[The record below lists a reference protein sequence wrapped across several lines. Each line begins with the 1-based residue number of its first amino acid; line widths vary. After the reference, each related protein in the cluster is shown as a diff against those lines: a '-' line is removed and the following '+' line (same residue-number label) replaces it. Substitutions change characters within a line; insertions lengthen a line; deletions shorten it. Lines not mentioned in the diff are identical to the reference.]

1 MKCSKCNAEIPEN
14 SWVCPECGT
23 AVERQSEP
31 EPKPE
36 NGPEKK
42 SKKAWIIGGAAAAVI
57 TAAAVGIGFFAANKD
72 PKTVVIEALQG
83 VYAAENTDPA
93 EEVFGF
99 KQLFKN
105 IKTTGSEMGIELAFA
120 DSSEPDFSIFQGAG
134 ITIDTASDPV
144 NKKFSEK
151 LGIIYSGM
159 DLATIDIYGDDTYI
173 MASVPELTSKVLT
186 INYADNL
193 SEQIAN
199 SPLMQESGITLT
211 EEDKQAIENYAAY
224 LSSIYSGEKQ
234 PFDVKALL
242 QRYKEGSQA
251 MGNLKEALTVTKAEN
266 SRLMYNGK
274 EQTCTGYDV
283 IIPKEALIEFLR
295 TTSRFFMED
304 EGLKGDLLEYIKV
317 VLEMSRMSYAA
328 ADDEMDLPAPE
339 ELLSEFWTE
348 LDTGFED
355 IITDLERI
363 LDGNITMKV
372 YVTKK
377 GQLAAM
383 DVSCAFADSGS
394 TLVMTAKAVLEGGS
408 YPTQNGSLTVAMTE
422 NEDTITCNFTKSGEY
437 TDAALNSGWKFQ
449 IEYAGETV
457 CAEYENAYDRT
468 TNDSAIRISFGD
480 GSEESGVDITLDG
493 VVDLLEKGKN
503 IHYTLDSLTVE
514 DASGLMF
521 FELDGALYLR
531 ELQTEIMVPEG
542 EQMDVLAA
550 SGQDWEEL
558 INEVVMSVYSMILGG
573 SFLQ

>member
-1 MKCSKCNAEIPEN
+1 MKCPKCNAEIPEN
-14 SWVCPECGT
+14 AWVCPECGT

-31 EPKPE
+31 EPKSE
-36 NGPEKK
+36 NETKKK
-42 SKKAWIIGGAAAAVI
+42 SKKAWIIGGTAAAI
-57 TAAAVGIGFFAANKD
+57 TAAAIGVGFFAANKD
-72 PKTVVIEALQG
+72 PKTVVMDALKG
-83 VYAAENTDPA
+83 VYAAENTDPM

-105 IKTTGSEMGIELAFA
+105 LETAGGEMGIELAFA
-120 DSSEPDFSIFQGAG
+120 GSSEPEFSMFQGTG

-151 LGIIYSGM
+151 LGIVYSGM
-159 DLATIDIYGDDTYI
+159 DLASIDIYGDDTYI

-199 SPLMQESGITLT
+199 SPLMQENGITLT

-224 LSSIYSGEKQ
+224 LGSIYSGEKQ
-234 PFDVKALL
+234 PFDFKALL

-251 MGNLKEALTVTKAEN
+251 MGNLKEALTVTKADT

-283 IIPKEALIEFLR
+283 VIPKEAFIEFLR

-317 VLEMSRMSYAA
+317 VLEMSQMSYAA
-328 ADDEMDLPAPE
+328 ADGMILPAPE

-355 IITDLERI
+355 AITELERI

-408 YPTQNGSLTVAMTE
+408 YPTQNGTLAVTMTE
-422 NEDTITCNFTKSGEY
+422 NADTITCNFTKSGEY

-457 CAEYENAYDRT
+457 YAEYENAYDRA
-468 TNDSAIRISFGD
+468 TNDSAVRISFGD
-480 GSEESGVDITLDG
+480 GSEETGVNITLDG

-503 IHYTLDSLTVE
+503 IHYTLDSLAVE
-514 DASGLMF
+514 DAAGIVS
-521 FELDGALYLR
+521 FEMDGALYLR
-531 ELQTEIMVPEG
+531 ELKTEITVPEG

-550 SGQDWEEL
+550 SWQDWEDL
-558 INEVVMSVYSMILGG
+558 INEVMMSVYSMILGG
-573 SFLQ
+573 SFL